1 MNKETVLITGASSGI
16 GLELA
21 RCFAGEG
28 CRLLLVARKRH
39 LLQELAD
46 KLRLAHKVQ
55 SEVLQADLS
64 TPGAPARI
72 FEHLQTNGTRVDV
85 LVNNAGFG
93 ANGNFVGVPLQ
104 RQLDMLQVNITA
116 LTHLTGLFL
125 PGMLSRKSGG
135 ILNVASTA
143 AFQPGPGMAVY
154 YATKAF
160 VLSFSEALAEEV
172 AGTGVVVSALC
183 PGPTLTNF
191 AEAANAQNSKLF
203 KLAAISAEAVAKAG
217 HHAFRKGRIIE
228 LPGLRNKLLAFSVRL
243 APRAVAR
250 KVAHALNRG
259 KEKR

>member
-1 MNKETVLITGASSGI
+1 MTTETVLISGASSGI

-21 RCFAGEG
+21 KCFAADG
-28 CRLLLVARKRH
+28 CRLILVARKRH
-39 LLQELAD
+39 LLQDLAER
-46 KLRLAHKVQ
+46 LRQSHKVQ
-55 SEVLQADLS
+55 SEVMQVDLS
-64 TPGAPARI
+64 TPGAAARI
-72 FEHLQTNGTRVDV
+72 FDHLQTNGTRLDV

-93 ANGNFVGVPLQ
+93 ANGDFADVPLQ

-125 PGMLSRKSGG
+125 PGMLSRKRGG

-160 VLSFSEALAEEV
+160 VLSFTEALAEEV
-172 AGTGVVVSALC
+172 AGTGVVVTAFC
-183 PGPTLTNF
+183 PGPTVTNF
-191 AEAANAQNSKLF
+191 AEAANAQNSRLF
-203 KLAAISAEAVAKAG
+203 KAAAMSAEAVARAG
-217 HHAFRKGRIIE
+217 HRAFRNGKVIE

-250 KVAHALNRG
+250 KIAHMLNRG
-259 KEKR
+259 NQKP

>member
-21 RCFAGEG
+21 KCFAADG
-28 CRLLLVARKRH
+28 CRLILVARKRH
-39 LLQELAD
+39 LLLELAD
-46 KLRLAHKVQ
+46 KLRAEQKVQ
-55 SEVLQADLS
+55 SEVMQVDLS
-64 TPGAPARI
+64 APGAAARI
-72 FEHLQTNGTRVDV
+72 YEHLQTNGTRLDV

-93 ANGNFVGVPLQ
+93 ANGDFADVPLQ
-104 RQLDMLQVNITA
+104 RQLDMLQVNVTA
-116 LTHLTGLFL
+116 LMHLTGLFL

-135 ILNVASTA
+135 VLNVASTA

-172 AGTGVVVSALC
+172 AGKGVVVTALC

-191 AEAANAQNSKLF
+191 AEAANAQNSRLF
-203 KLAAISAEAVAKAG
+203 KVAAMSAEAVARAG
-217 HHAFRKGRIIE
+217 HRAFRKGKVIE

-243 APRAVAR
+243 APRVVAR
-250 KVAHALNRG
+250 KVARTLNRG
-259 KEKR
+259 NKS